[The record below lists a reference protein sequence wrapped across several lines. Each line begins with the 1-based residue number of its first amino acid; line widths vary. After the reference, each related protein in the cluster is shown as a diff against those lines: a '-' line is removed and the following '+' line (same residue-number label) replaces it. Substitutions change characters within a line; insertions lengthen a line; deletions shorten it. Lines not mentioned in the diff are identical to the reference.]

1 MNRPSLR
8 LGYHRGTT
16 AHVASIYPFSVQ
28 ESFGHRGTYL
38 GLDLLAGG
46 GEFCWDP
53 FEAYAAGLVTNP
65 NVWVLGEP
73 GNGKSALVK
82 CLLWRQA
89 AVYGSGQHGRW
100 TAIADPKGEY
110 TVLAEHLGLTVVRL
124 APGGAA
130 TINPLAPGP
139 AANHEPADRQIL
151 RRAEMCAALVATVL
165 ERNLTQLEDALV
177 FAAVEQ
183 VTTPVSVSSAEPTLA
198 DVAHLVAAPT
208 DAMVGRLRSRGR
220 DLAGETSNVAYAL
233 DKLLARSLRGMFDG
247 RSTVPLRWDG
257 PGIVLDLSAVP
268 LDSEALPLVMVA
280 AAGWLQQLM
289 ACPGPQRIQVLD
301 EAWALLGN
309 RHTAGYLQTS
319 FKLGRTYG
327 VANLCITHR
336 ASDLVAQADD
346 GSATSKIAAGLLAD
360 SATKIILRQ
369 APDQLD
375 AAAAH
380 FGLTEP
386 EATIVGQLALGRAVW
401 KVGGRTA
408 VVQHIL
414 GPTEETI
421 CDTDA
426 RMYGKGGGFSRSD
439 EASAGSGAKA
449 A

>member
-1 MNRPSLR
+1 
-8 LGYHRGTT
+8 
-16 AHVASIYPFSVQ
+16 
-28 ESFGHRGTYL
+28 
-38 GLDLLAGG
+38 
-46 GEFCWDP
+46 
-53 FEAYAAGLVTNP
+53 
-65 NVWVLGEP
+65 
-73 GNGKSALVK
+73 VK
-82 CLLWRQA
+82 L
-89 AVYGSGQHGRW
+89 S
-100 TAIADPKGEY
+100 
-110 TVLAEHLGLTVVRL
+110 
-124 APGGAA
+124 PGGAT

-139 AANHEPADRQIL
+139 AADHEPTDRQIL

-165 ERNLTQLEDALV
+165 ERSLTQIEDALV

-183 VTTPVSVSSAEPTLA
+183 LTTSSSSRPEEPTIA

-208 DAMVGRLRSRGR
+208 DAMVERLRSRGR

-268 LDSEALPLVMVA
+268 LESEALPLVMVA
-280 AAGWLQQLM
+280 AAGWFQQLM

-309 RHTAGYLQTS
+309 RHTAGYLQTC

-375 AAAAH
+375 AAVVD
-380 FGLTEP
+380 FGLTAP
-386 EATIVGQLALGRAVW
+386 EATIVGQLARGRALW
-401 KVGGRTA
+401 KLGGRSA
-408 VVQHIL
+408 VVEHVL
-414 GPTEETI
+414 APSEAAI

-426 RMYGKGGGFSRSD
+426 RMYGKGDGFGRSD
-439 EASAGSGAKA
+439 GASAGSRAKA